1 MRFLLIILLV
11 IIGFRLFVRF
21 VFPLIAKYFVKKA
34 SDSIQEQTKRKTQGE
49 KVFEKGDIEIRK
61 PRRPDNRSKDSDDDY
76 VDYTE
81 V

>member
-1 MRFLLIILLV
+1 MRVLLIILLV

-21 VFPLIAKYFVKKA
+21 VLPLITKYFVKKA
-34 SDSIQEQTKRKTQGE
+34 TDSIHEQAKRKTQGE

-61 PRRPDNRSKDSDDDY
+61 PRKPDNRSKDSDDDY